1 LFKSDLGIQKVELEM
16 DCLTLKM
23 ALSSTAYDDSAGGNL
38 FRELNHCPR
47 ACNMVAHRLAS
58 IGANL
63 SDGSMILWHDVVPAS
78 VIPLVAA
85 DSIPVSS

>member
-47 ACNMVAHRLAS
+47 ACNMVAHRIAS
-58 IGANL
+58 IRCK
-63 SDGSMILWHDVVPAS
+63 SE
-78 VIPLVAA
+78 
-85 DSIPVSS
+85 